1 MTLQQATQKTH
12 IANKLDELILVVKT
26 SALFPDTAPQG
37 IHPVD
42 FKELLALINQK
53 KEFLPRGLMEV
64 DTTFKQIIPYLI
76 FTHNDQYFLMQ
87 RSATASETRL
97 QNNYSLGIGGH
108 VRQED
113 LAGAT
118 LFDWAE
124 REFNEEIAYNGTL
137 ECEPI
142 GILNDDSNEV
152 GKVHLG
158 LVMLLHG
165 DSSDIAIRSEL
176 KSGTLVP
183 LEECMLL
190 YKDMESWSKIVLKFL
205 LDRTYGNAPQKC
217 CGGH

>member
-1 MTLQQATQKTH
+1 MSLQQQKPQTP
-12 IANKLDELILVVKT
+12 IANKFDELILVVKT
-26 SALFPDTAPQG
+26 STLFGSDAPQG

-42 FKELLALINQK
+42 FEELLAIINRH
-53 KEFLPRGLMEV
+53 KEFNPRGLMEV
-64 DTTFKQIIPYLI
+64 DTRYKQIIPYLI
-76 FTHNDQYFLMQ
+76 FTHNDRYFLMQ

-113 LAGAT
+113 LAGKT

-124 REFNEEIAYNGTL
+124 REFNEEIAYTGNL

-165 DSSDIAIRSEL
+165 DSTDIAIRSEL
-176 KSGTLVP
+176 KSGKLVP

-190 YKDMESWSKIVLKFL
+190 HKDMESWSQIVLKYL
-205 LDRTYGNAPQKC
+205 LDRKYGNQPQQC

>member
-1 MTLQQATQKTH
+1 MTLQQTAQKTH
-12 IANKLDELILVVKT
+12 TANKLDELILVVKT
-26 SALFPDTAPQG
+26 SALFSGAAPQG

-42 FKELLALINQK
+42 FEELLALINQN
-53 KEFLPRGLMEV
+53 KEFHPRSLMEINPE
-64 DTTFKQIIPYLI
+64 FKQIIPYLV

-113 LAGAT
+113 LTGKT

-124 REFNEEIAYNGTL
+124 REFNEEITYTGAL

-142 GILNDDSNEV
+142 GILNDDSNDV

-165 DSSDIAIRSEL
+165 DSSNIAIRSEL
-176 KSGTLVP
+176 KSGKLVP

-190 YKDMESWSKIVLKFL
+190 HKDMESWSKIVLKFL
-205 LDRTYGNAPQKC
+205 LDRKYGNQPQQC